1 MDKKREI
8 PDSRPSNQILGME
21 RAKQRRR
28 EAIFAAA
35 ETMIRSRGD
44 TGFSMNELARKASI
58 STYTIYNLIG
68 TKDTVFYTLLN
79 LGIDRIETVRA
90 GNFEE
95 GDALLGILGAAD
107 SVVATF
113 VDDAAFY
120 RPLMRHLLGVPDPVN
135 RPHFMARAFDYW
147 LNVVQPAADAGIFRE
162 GVRVN
167 ALTRTIQV
175 FFTGVTD
182 YWVHAEVTDEEFLE
196 QIRYGVAAFLLASV
210 NETDRSRL
218 IAMMG
223 DNMAGIEAVVARSC

>member
-1 MDKKREI
+1 MNDK
-8 PDSRPSNQILGME
+8 RPRDAKMLSNQILGME

-44 TGFSMNELARKASI
+44 TGFSMNDLARQASI

-90 GNFEE
+90 DSFEE
-95 GDALLGILGAAD
+95 GDTLEAIFSAAD

-113 VDDAAFY
+113 VKDADFY

-135 RPHFMARAFDYW
+135 RPHFMARSFDYW
-147 LNVVQPAADAGIFRE
+147 LFAITPALEAGVFRE
-162 GVRVN
+162 DTAPH
-167 ALTRTIQV
+167 ALALTIQV

-182 YWVHAEVTDEEFLE
+182 YWVHDEMTDDEFLR

-210 NETDRSRL
+210 KDPDRPRL
-218 IAMMG
+218 MAMMG
-223 DNMAGIEAVVARSC
+223 DNKAGIEAVVARLR

>member
-1 MDKKREI
+1 ML
-8 PDSRPSNQILGME
+8 SNQILGME

-35 ETMIRSRGD
+35 EKMIRARCD
-44 TGFSMNELARKASI
+44 TDFSMNQLARAASI

-68 TKDTVFYTLLN
+68 AKDVVFYTLLN
-79 LGIDRIETVRA
+79 RGIDRIETLRA
-90 GNFEE
+90 DTFKDGN
-95 GDALLGILGAAD
+95 GLLAIFAAAD

-113 VDDAAFY
+113 VDDAGFY

-147 LNVVQPAADAGIFRE
+147 LFAITPALEAGVFRE
-162 GVRVN
+162 DTSPH
-167 ALTRTIQV
+167 ALARTIQV

-182 YWVHAEVTDEEFLE
+182 YWVHGEVTDDEFRQ
-196 QIRYGVAAFLLASV
+196 QIRYGVAALLLASAKDSV
-210 NETDRSRL
+210 RSRL

-223 DNMAGIEAVVARSC
+223 DNNAGIEAVVARLR